1 MGETAL
7 VAEQLSRDSLFQAR
21 VRTDFIPSAAW
32 ILAPVASFTLWVTIA
47 LLPVAVPTTNTSFPS
62 FLLPTLVLLGLLMS
76 ALTGYLVYILV
87 DRRNNHLGRTE
98 AIYGSTLESVRAKT
112 PPEDL
117 KTLLPLSSAEHNFSR
132 LVQQSGERSAV
143 LWGLM
148 ATLPYVGWLA
158 LIYVL
163 WFLSHD
169 MEKHE
174 TREELILQDLER
186 SIVATGGPGMP
197 RREIRSPFG
206 NAAAYAVLSLT
217 LLVIAS
223 FGAIAAWRSLILMA
237 VLSPTPT
244 PSLDSLL
251 ILTTSMVSLGVVLNG
266 WLYQT
271 TRGPISHFAHH
282 QQLEATLLKLELI
295 GTSQPGG
302 SF

>member
-21 VRTDFIPSAAW
+21 VRTDFIPPAAW
-32 ILAPVASFTLWVTIA
+32 ILAPVASFTLWATIA
-47 LLPVAVPTTNTSFPS
+47 LLPIAVPTTNTSFPS
-62 FLLPTLVLLGLLMS
+62 FLLPTLVLLGLLLS

-87 DRRNNHLGRTE
+87 DRRNKHLGRTE
-98 AIYGSTLESVRAKT
+98 AIYGSTLESVRSKT

-132 LVQQSGERSAV
+132 LVQQSGERSAI

-148 ATLPYVGWLA
+148 VTLPYVGWLS

-174 TREELILQDLER
+174 SREELILQDLER
-186 SIVATGGPGMP
+186 SIVATGGQSMP

-206 NAAAYAVLSLT
+206 NAGVYVVLSLI
-217 LLVIAS
+217 LLFIAS
-223 FGAIAAWRSLILMA
+223 YGAISAWGSLILMA
-237 VLSPTPT
+237 VLPSSPS

-251 ILTTSMVSLGVVLNG
+251 ILTTSLIFLGVVLNG

-271 TRGPISHFAHH
+271 MRGPMAHFAHH
-282 QQLEATLLKLELI
+282 QQLETSLLKELP
-295 GTSQPGG
+295 GTSQTGG
-302 SF
+302 TF